1 MSRSFPTTLPTSRFS
16 LVALGAALAAAL
28 SVGTSGV
35 YAQGSAVAT
44 DSAASAPAAP
54 GLADD
59 FAARQKVLD
68 QRSAENDYRYAVAE
82 HDCYSRFFVNHCLGV
97 ARDKMREERASI
109 RQAQLALDDEQ
120 RAVRAKQRDEQI
132 ALKQA
137 QNAAE
142 APQRAANEAAN
153 AAAFR
158 DKQEQN
164 ALKQAQRGA
173 EAPQRAANAGV
184 RPEAGRFPAQARRGA
199 RPGRAEGAGA
209 CGERG
214 ALRAE
219 AEGGRAA
226 QGRGRAASAGSGREG
241 QAAATA
247 GAVTC

>member
-164 ALKQAQRGA
+164 AVKQAQRG
-173 EAPQRAANAGV
+173 EQAGV

>member
-142 APQRAANEAAN
+142 APQRAAN
-153 AAAFR
+153 
-158 DKQEQN
+158 
-164 ALKQAQRGA
+164 
-173 EAPQRAANAGV
+173 
-184 RPEAGRFPAQARRGA
+184 
-199 RPGRAEGAGA
+199 
-209 CGERG
+209 
-214 ALRAE
+214 
-219 AEGGRAA
+219 
-226 QGRGRAASAGSGREG
+226 
-241 QAAATA
+241 
-247 GAVTC
+247 

>member
-35 YAQGSAVAT
+35 YAQASTVAA

-142 APQRAANEAAN
+142 APQRAAN
-153 AAAFR
+153 
-158 DKQEQN
+158 
-164 ALKQAQRGA
+164 KQAYDQKQADFQRKLD
-173 EAPQRAANAGV
+173 EAHAQAAQK
-184 RPEAGRFPAQARRGA
+184 AQARAENAA
-199 RPGRAEGAGA
+199 RYEQKQK
-209 CGERG
+209 E
-214 ALRAE
+214 
-219 AEGGRAA
+219 AA
-226 QGRGRAASAGSGREG
+226 QHKAEVEQRQREAAEKAKQQQQQG
-241 QAAATA
+241 Q
-247 GAVTC
+247 

>member
-35 YAQGSAVAT
+35 YAQASAVTA

-153 AAAFR
+153 AAVPR
-158 DKQEQN
+158 
-164 ALKQAQRGA
+164 QAGA
-173 EAPQRAANAGV
+173 ECAEAGAARRGGAAARGEQAGV
-184 RPEAGRFPAQARRGA
+184 RPEAGRFPA
-199 RPGRAEGAGA
+199 
-209 CGERG
+209 
-214 ALRAE
+214 
-219 AEGGRAA
+219 
-226 QGRGRAASAGSGREG
+226 
-241 QAAATA
+241 
-247 GAVTC
+247 

>member
-1 MSRSFPTTLPTSRFS
+1 MTLPTSRFS

-35 YAQGSAVAT
+35 YAQGSAVTA

-164 ALKQAQRGA
+164 ALKQEQNALKQAQRGA
-173 EAPQRAANAGV
+173 EAPQRAANKQAYDQKQADFQ
-184 RPEAGRFPAQARRGA
+184 RKLDEAHAQAAQKAQARAENAA
-199 RPGRAEGAGA
+199 RYEQKQK
-209 CGERG
+209 E
-214 ALRAE
+214 
-219 AEGGRAA
+219 AA
-226 QGRGRAASAGSGREG
+226 QHKAEVEQRQREAAEKAKQQQQQG
-241 QAAATA
+241 Q
-247 GAVTC
+247 

>member
-35 YAQGSAVAT
+35 YAQASAVTA

-164 ALKQAQRGA
+164 ALKQARRGG
-173 EAPQRAANAGV
+173 AAARGEQAGV
-184 RPEAGRFPAQARRGA
+184 RPEAGRFPA
-199 RPGRAEGAGA
+199 
-209 CGERG
+209 
-214 ALRAE
+214 
-219 AEGGRAA
+219 
-226 QGRGRAASAGSGREG
+226 
-241 QAAATA
+241 
-247 GAVTC
+247 

>member
-35 YAQGSAVAT
+35 YAQASTVTA

-142 APQRAANEAAN
+142 APQRAAN
-153 AAAFR
+153 
-158 DKQEQN
+158 
-164 ALKQAQRGA
+164 KQAYDQKQADFQRKLD
-173 EAPQRAANAGV
+173 EAHAQAAQK
-184 RPEAGRFPAQARRGA
+184 AQARAENAA
-199 RPGRAEGAGA
+199 RYEQKQK
-209 CGERG
+209 E
-214 ALRAE
+214 
-219 AEGGRAA
+219 AA
-226 QGRGRAASAGSGREG
+226 QHKAEVEQRQREAAEKAKQQQQQG
-241 QAAATA
+241 Q
-247 GAVTC
+247 